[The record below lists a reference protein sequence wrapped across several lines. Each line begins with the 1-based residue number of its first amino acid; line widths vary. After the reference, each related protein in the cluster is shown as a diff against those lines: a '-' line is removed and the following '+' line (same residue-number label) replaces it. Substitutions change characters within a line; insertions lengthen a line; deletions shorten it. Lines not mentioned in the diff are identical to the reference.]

1 LGIIY
6 PWVIGC
12 SAGKDMRMW
21 NVKNYNIAKSNA
33 DIHKDIINTLAS
45 KYQKIYI
52 YIYIYII
59 FILHINIS

>member
-1 LGIIY
+1 
-6 PWVIGC
+6 
-12 SAGKDMRMW
+12 MRMW

>member
-1 LGIIY
+1 
-6 PWVIGC
+6 
-12 SAGKDMRMW
+12 MRMW

-52 YIYIYII
+52 YIYIYIYY
-59 FILHINIS
+59 FYFTYKY